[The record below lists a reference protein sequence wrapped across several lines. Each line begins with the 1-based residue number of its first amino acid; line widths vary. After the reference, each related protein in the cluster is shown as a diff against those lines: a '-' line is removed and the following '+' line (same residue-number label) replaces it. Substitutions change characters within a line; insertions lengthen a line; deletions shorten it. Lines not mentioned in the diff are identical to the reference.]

1 MSLINKMLRD
11 LDQRQASAAERAG
24 LAAGQVRALP
34 PERRFPWSRS
44 LLVLAGAVV
53 GAAGWWLLSDGQTRT
68 RMPVT
73 LAAPAPLAPSTPAQP
88 PAPPAAEP
96 ALPGPAV
103 AMPALVVPM
112 PGEEHEE
119 HGEHD
124 KPAAAARIESLQL
137 DLRLSQ
143 PPAPVRGEP
152 ARPEAPTRVR
162 VPVDTVPAVID
173 KRPHDTPGGNS
184 AEAEYR
190 KAMAAF
196 RQGRSSEALPAFQ
209 NALRLDGHHVAARQA
224 LLSLLMEQGR
234 WPEAQVVAS
243 EGLAVDAAQPGW
255 AMILARL
262 QVEQGLVT
270 AAQETM
276 ARHAAHGE
284 RSADYQAFH
293 ALLLQK
299 LQRPREAV
307 DRFRAATSL
316 RPNEG
321 RWWYGLGL
329 ALEADQRFQEARE
342 AFRQARETGN
352 LPAELAAVLDQH
364 LR

>member
-11 LDQRQASAAERAG
+11 LDQRQASATERAG
-24 LAAGQVRALP
+24 VAASQVRALP
-34 PERRFPWSRS
+34 PERRFPWSRV
-44 LLVLAGAVV
+44 LLVLAGAAV
-53 GAAGWWLLSDGQTRT
+53 GAAALWLLITVPATTQG
-68 RMPVT
+68 PANP
-73 LAAPAPLAPSTPAQP
+73 AAPVSSAPAQP
-88 PAPPAAEP
+88 VLSSVTGPAPPGVAI
-96 ALPGPAV
+96 

-112 PGEEHEE
+112 PGVEREE
-119 HGEHD
+119 
-124 KPAAAARIESLQL
+124 PAAAATRVESLQL

-143 PPAPVRGEP
+143 APEPGRDEP
-152 ARPEAPTRVR
+152 ARPEAVSRAKA
-162 VPVDTVPAVID
+162 PVAAVPAAID
-173 KRPHDTPGGNS
+173 KRPLDAPGGNP

-234 WPEAQVVAS
+234 WPEAQVVAG

-262 QVEQGLVT
+262 QVEQGQVA

-276 ARHAAHGE
+276 SRHAAHGE
-284 RSADYQAFH
+284 GSADYQAFH

-299 LQRPREAV
+299 LQRPKEAV
-307 DRFRAATSL
+307 DRFRVATSL

-329 ALEADQRFQEARE
+329 ALEADQRPREARE
-342 AFRQARETGN
+342 AFRQALDTGN
-352 LPAELAAVLDQH
+352 LPAELAVASEH
-364 LR
+364 RLR